1 MQAVY
6 EIFKVGVHSVSA
18 MRQHWRYSCLVRLQ
32 GVGRP
37 RTCIFRARRHAWVL
51 GSTHGIWRTGRRG
64 ERPSNSR
71 LAEDK
76 CAKFLTESRARL
88 RTKSAKSR
96 SWSNVREISGP
107 CKPIL
112 PTHGVPLAL
121 FLSFLVSTSSRARST
136 SRASPTQPR
145 HTRRPQDPYR
155 YSSSYVLF
163 FVFFRR
169 LQGSPTHLLR
179 LLSRLRLRL
188 RRHAGLRRPG
198 DGHIPRRRRRAKVQ
212 HGFSLSSFSLPSFAL
227 AVVFTASARR
237 ARGAPAA
244 IQPWRAAWTPISG
257 RPLFGQWARHRLP
270 LLGWS
275 SDSWL
280 VLR

>member
-76 CAKFLTESRARL
+76 CAKFLTESRARP

-121 FLSFLVSTSSRARST
+121 FLSFLVSTSSRARSRPRELVPPNHAT
-136 SRASPTQPR
+136 PVDPRTRTGTRA
-145 HTRRPQDPYR
+145 HMY
-155 YSSSYVLF
+155 YSLF
-163 FVFFRR
+163 FFAACRAHRR
-169 LQGSPTHLLR
+169 
-179 LLSRLRLRL
+179 
-188 RRHAGLRRPG
+188 
-198 DGHIPRRRRRAKVQ
+198 IC
-212 HGFSLSSFSLPSFAL
+212 
-227 AVVFTASARR
+227 SAC
-237 ARGAPAA
+237 
-244 IQPWRAAWTPISG
+244 
-257 RPLFGQWARHRLP
+257 
-270 LLGWS
+270 
-275 SDSWL
+275 
-280 VLR
+280 